1 MAILIENL
9 MTQLVADGGS
19 DLHLSAGLPPY
30 GRFNGQLR
38 PLQDEALTEEACNKL
53 IFSILNNSQRKQ
65 LEQAWELDC
74 AYGIKGIARF
84 RVNIYRQCST
94 YAACLRALGNNIP
107 TLQELELPPIVE
119 EISHM
124 PKGLVLVTGPTGSG
138 KTTTL
143 AAILEHINQTR
154 NEHILTIEDPI
165 EFTYKSLKSIIHQ
178 RQLNDDTHSFA
189 NALRAALRE
198 DPDIILVGELRD
210 LETIQLAITAAETG
224 HLVFA
229 TLHTSSAA
237 QAVDR
242 MVDVFPPSQQTQI
255 RVQLSS
261 SLVAV
266 FAQTLCKRRNP
277 SPGKL
282 GRVIAQEIMINTPA
296 TANLIREGKTAQ
308 LYSQIQTG
316 GQLSMQ
322 TLEKALGNLVLS
334 NQVSMDEALLK
345 TSRPEEL
352 KRLVAQLSIVTATP

>member
-1 MAILIENL
+1 
-9 MTQLVADGGS
+9 
-19 DLHLSAGLPPY
+19 
-30 GRFNGQLR
+30 
-38 PLQDEALTEEACNKL
+38 
-53 IFSILNNSQRKQ
+53 
-65 LEQAWELDC
+65 
-74 AYGIKGIARF
+74 
-84 RVNIYRQCST
+84 
-94 YAACLRALGNNIP
+94 
-107 TLQELELPPIVE
+107 
-119 EISHM
+119 M

-165 EFTYKSLKSIIHQ
+165 EFTYKSVKSIIHQ
-178 RQLNDDTHSFA
+178 RQLNDDTRSFA
-189 NALRAALRE
+189 NALKAALRE
-198 DPDIILVGELRD
+198 DPDVILVGELRD
-210 LETIQLAITAAETG
+210 LETIQLAITVAETG
-224 HLVFA
+224 HLVFG

-237 QAVDR
+237 QTVDR

-277 SPGKL
+277 CSGQF
-282 GRVIAQEIMINTPA
+282 GRVMAQEIMINTPA

-322 TLEKALGNLVLS
+322 TLEKALGDLVLS

-352 KRLVAQLSIVTATP
+352 KRLVSQLS